1 MNVRMEVNYQNVGI
15 SRVVKSRSESVREL
29 KSKRLGTN
37 WLKRAVIVEG
47 SRDLYTPKEAH
58 NEVK

>member
-15 SRVVKSRSESVREL
+15 SRVAKSRSESVREL

-47 SRDLYTPKEAH
+47 SRDLYTPKEAY